1 MATSDIWSN
10 KYSSIR
16 SIDSQNYKNKSTH
29 NVDPEINIK
38 DDGSNANIT
47 SHDAVSS
54 LMCKLKNNNDNSN
67 DDDSNDNNNDYN
79 NV

>member
-16 SIDSQNYKNKSTH
+16 SIDSQNYKNKSTN

-38 DDGSNANIT
+38 DDDSNANIT
-47 SHDAVSS
+47 SHDAASS
-54 LMCKLKNNNDNSN
+54 
-67 DDDSNDNNNDYN
+67 
-79 NV
+79 

>member
-1 MATSDIWSN
+1 MCNSLNPDKRVAPS
-10 KYSSIR
+10 
-16 SIDSQNYKNKSTH
+16 
-29 NVDPEINIK
+29 
-38 DDGSNANIT
+38 A
-47 SHDAVSS
+47 SS